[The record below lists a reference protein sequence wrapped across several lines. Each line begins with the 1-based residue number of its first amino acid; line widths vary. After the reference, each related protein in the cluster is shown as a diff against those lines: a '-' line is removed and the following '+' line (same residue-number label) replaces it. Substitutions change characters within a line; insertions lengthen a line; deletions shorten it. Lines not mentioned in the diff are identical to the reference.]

1 MGTVTADRETL
12 HEGVPPWMATRFWIW
27 IDAAVKHFAR
37 DSTNR
42 LHLLAEYDELR
53 RLENPL
59 APDMRGVFLSTAL
72 QLRKDNDLTLS
83 VADFLVAKLSS
94 TSHEVWNEDLE
105 ELLSNAGSAWRVGRR
120 LGAPGLE
127 RRVPTSVQTASDA
140 VMSSTGGAGELLSG
154 AWHAAFGMN
163 PDPDKA
169 YSKAIK
175 AVEEAAKR
183 RVSPKDSVAT
193 LGKMVSAMRDQ
204 KDWALPLRDDE
215 KNPSSDTVVK
225 MMRSL
230 HSGQQQR
237 HGGSGDRSATQEE
250 AEAALFLA
258 VPLVQFF
265 HSGLVAR
272 RS

>member
-1 MGTVTADRETL
+1 MQGL
-12 HEGVPPWMATRFWIW
+12 
-27 IDAAVKHFAR
+27 
-37 DSTNR
+37 
-42 LHLLAEYDELR
+42 
-53 RLENPL
+53 
-59 APDMRGVFLSTAL
+59 FLSTAL
-72 QLRKDNDLTLS
+72 QIRKDDGLTLS

-120 LGAPGLE
+120 LEFAGLE
-127 RRVPTSVQTASDA
+127 RRVPTAVQAASDA
-140 VMSSTGGAGELLSG
+140 VIASAGGAGELLSD
-154 AWHAAFGMN
+154 AWHAAYGMN
-163 PDPDKA
+163 PDPEKA

-175 AVEEAAKR
+175 AVEEAAKPL
-183 RVSPKDSVAT
+183 VSPKDSIAT

-237 HGGSGDRSATQEE
+237 HGGSGDRPSTQEE

-265 HSGLVAR
+265 HAGLVAR

>member
-1 MGTVTADRETL
+1 MGRAAADRGSL
-12 HEGVPPWMATRFWIW
+12 HEGVPPWMATRFWMW
-27 IDAAVKHFAR
+27 VDAVVKLFAR
-37 DSTNR
+37 DSVHR
-42 LHLLAEYDELR
+42 VHFIAEYDELR
-53 RLENPL
+53 RLMKPL
-59 APDMRGVFLSTAL
+59 APDMHGALLSTAL
-72 QLRKDNDLTLS
+72 RMRKDDDLTLS
-83 VADFLVAKLSS
+83 VADFLVAQLSF
-94 TSHEVWNEDLE
+94 TSHESWNADLD
-105 ELLSNAGSAWRVGRR
+105 ELLSNAGSVWRVGRR
-120 LGAPGLE
+120 LGAAGLE
-127 RRVPTSVQTASDA
+127 RRVPTAVQVASDA
-140 VMSSTGGAGELLSG
+140 VIASTSTAGELLSE

-163 PDPDKA
+163 PDPEKA

-175 AVEEAAKR
+175 AVEEAAKP

-204 KDWALPLRDDE
+204 KDWALPLQDDE
-215 KNPSSDTVVK
+215 KNPSSDSVVK

-237 HGGSGDRSATQEE
+237 HGGNGDRAATQEE

-265 HSGLVAR
+265 HSGLAAR